1 MCLRAINRTYAL
13 ENCVSICILRKVRY
27 AKPSLI
33 KMEACREMKILIDSL
48 VNSPKHIVILELYI
62 FKNCEMHGL
71 WVRG

>member
-1 MCLRAINRTYAL
+1 MYPFAF
-13 ENCVSICILRKVRY
+13 LRKVRY

-48 VNSPKHIVILELYI
+48 VNSPKHIVIVELYI